1 MTDWYDNRENRRFRA
16 DDRACDRMEAEER
29 NSEYLIGELC
39 REGNTVYYI
48 ITRAGKAMEFASRVS
63 AQDYLVRNGYI
74 TARKYPLPASQMM
87 K

>member
-48 ITRAGKAMEFASRVS
+48 ITRAGKAREFASRVS